1 MPPRSKFD
9 QTKWELER
17 ERCRLP
23 DPAPP
28 HPEPDLSLR
37 GAIAGLFKNLD
48 GQTGSILRKI
58 SAKWKIIAGEKVAA
72 HSRPGRL
79 NENILYVYVDSSTWL
94 AEITRFHS
102 DDILRKIQ
110 NEIGSVTVKG
120 LRFQVNPKECR
131 IILNTTKQK
140 G

>member
-1 MPPRSKFD
+1 MGARSKFD
-9 QTKWELER
+9 RTKWELER

-28 HPEPDLSLR
+28 PAEPDLSLR
-37 GAIAGLFKNLD
+37 GAITGFFKNLD
-48 GQTGSILRKI
+48 GQTGSSLHKI
-58 SAKWKIIAGEKVAA
+58 FAKWKIIAGENVAA

-102 DDILRKIQ
+102 DNILRKIQ
-110 NEIGSVTVKG
+110 NEIGSAKG
-120 LRFQVNPKECR
+120 LRFQVNPRECR
-131 IILNTTKQK
+131 MDL
-140 G
+140 

>member
-1 MPPRSKFD
+1 MGARSKFD

-17 ERCRLP
+17 ERLRLP

-37 GAIAGLFKNLD
+37 GAITGLFKNLD
-48 GQTGSILRKI
+48 GQTGSILQKI
-58 SAKWKIIAGEKVAA
+58 SAKWKIIAGENVAA

-79 NENILYVYVDSSTWL
+79 NENILYVYVDSSVWL

-102 DDILRKIQ
+102 DNILRKIQ
-110 NEIGSVTVKG
+110 DEIGSGAVKG
-120 LRFQVNPKECR
+120 VRFQVNPRECR
-131 IILNTTKQK
+131 MALS
-140 G
+140 

>member
-9 QTKWELER
+9 QTKWKLEK
-17 ERCRLP
+17 ERFHLS

-37 GAIAGLFKNLD
+37 GAITRLFKNLD
-48 GQTGSILRKI
+48 GQTGSILQKI
-58 SAKWKIIAGEKVAA
+58 SAKWKNMAGENVAA

-79 NENILYVYVDSSTWL
+79 NENILYVYVDSSVWL

-110 NEIGSVTVKG
+110 RQIGPATVKRV
-120 LRFQVNPKECR
+120 RFQVNPKECR
-131 IILNTTKQK
+131 MALP
-140 G
+140 